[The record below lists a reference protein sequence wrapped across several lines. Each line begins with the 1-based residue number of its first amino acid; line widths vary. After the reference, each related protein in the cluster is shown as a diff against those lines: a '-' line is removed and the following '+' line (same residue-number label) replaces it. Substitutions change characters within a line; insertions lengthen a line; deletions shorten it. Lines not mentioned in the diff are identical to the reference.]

1 MSNAQ
6 GTIETIAQ
14 ELTKLLQP
22 LKDDLAPARAR
33 TLFAELGF
41 AISPPQ
47 VSSLSVPLK
56 ATGDSTLALI
66 QKSKEL
72 GIAIEANNIGDIIKK
87 GLEIINTVK
96 TVIDSFAGIR
106 NGINGLGLPGVTA
119 PMISSIPEKLFNHLL
134 LLYLERLQGVT
145 PVLSFLGVLN
155 QVEQNIGSID
165 PTKPPFTLSTFHFD
179 KFGNWLSKP
188 SDQLKSMYQWG
199 DNAFDGKLLFS
210 KLEDILSRQA
220 IPVIYDE
227 TALVPKIDLII
238 VEGVPKTDINPKGVV
253 FKIKNELNTNFTIT
267 EKDFD
272 LNFKVDFNPPT
283 NTELLVQ
290 PNGNIAFTPPTAT
303 PLTGKA
309 LFDLK
314 VKKKTNPAPYI
325 ILGQTGGSR
334 FEVVEFGVKSG
345 SNLTWQSNKAV
356 GDFFIEGSANGCKIV
371 IDASSGDGFLQNILP
386 LSKIESMFDITFGA
400 SSQTGIYFRGSSALE
415 IRLPVHI
422 QIGPIAIEGLTLA
435 LKLKDGK
442 FPIELGA
449 DIKAELGPLVA
460 VVQNMG
466 VKATFS
472 FPPNNSGNL
481 GPVQLDIGFKPPT
494 GVGLSLDAG
503 GFKGGG
509 FLFFDPDKGEYGG
522 ALELDF
528 NKMFSVKAIGLIN
541 TKMPDGTDGFSLLI
555 IIAAEFTP
563 IQLGFGFTLNG
574 VGGIFGLNRTMRVS
588 ALQEGIKTNAIKSIL
603 FPENVVANINRIISD
618 IKQFFPPKA
627 DHFIIGPMA
636 KLGWGTPSILT
647 VELGLLLDLPEPI
660 IVIVGVIKAGLP
672 TPDVAILRLQVN
684 FIGVLDFKEGY
695 IFFRAD
701 LYDSYL
707 LAFNL
712 TGSLAFLVS
721 WGTQKTFAIS
731 IGGFHPDFRDIPSI
745 PALPNGFRNMDR
757 LGISLLSGD
766 NPRLRVECYFAVT
779 TNTVQFGAKVELYAE
794 AAGFNVYGYLG
805 FDVLFQ
811 FDPFMFIIKFYA
823 GLALRSGTS
832 TIASIDVRG
841 TLSGPTP
848 WDVNGEASLTILFFE
863 ISVGF
868 HVTWGDPPSAI
879 SSETEE
885 LRLLLERDFADIR
898 NWRAELPPNNHLH
911 VSIKELP
918 KVANQIV
925 VHPAGIL
932 TFSQRTLPLKF
943 DIQKFGN
950 KAPKTDKRFEFKNAQ
965 IVHPSG
971 NIALD
976 SSTDYNN
983 VVESFA
989 ANQFEILSD
998 DQKLSR
1004 KSFEDRKS
1012 GFILRGTAA
1021 IRTGKPVA
1029 KDVDYELI
1037 YLKKAENKLIFK
1049 SIIKLGMM
1057 AYNRLLGGNA
1067 VRKSVLSKQNNRV
1080 SFNAPPE
1087 VILTKPKYAV
1097 ANVSDMKLHSLDL
1110 LHDSEADAYQA
1121 YNKLIK
1127 EKPELAG
1134 EIQIV
1139 NHFELQH

>member
-1 MSNAQ
+1 MSNPA
-6 GTIETIAQ
+6 GTIETVAL
-14 ELTKLLQP
+14 ELSKVLKP
-22 LKDDLAPARAR
+22 LTDDLAPGRAR
-33 TLFAELGF
+33 IVLASFGIKITPAQESMVAGPLSTTVAK
-41 AISPPQ
+41 
-47 VSSLSVPLK
+47 VTSLI
-56 ATGDSTLALI
+56 TQTTALI
-66 QKSKEL
+66 T
-72 GIAIEANNIGDIIKK
+72 AIEAENLGDIISK
-87 GLEIINTVK
+87 GAAVIK
-96 TVIDSFAGIR
+96 TISETIKSFDDIK
-106 NGINGLGLPGVTA
+106 NGLSGAGVPNA
-119 PMISSIPEKLFNHLL
+119 SQVPEKLLNYLLNKYIEIVPGFNQI
-134 LLYLERLQGVT
+134 LQ
-145 PVLSFLGVLN
+145 FLGVLESIKHN
-155 QVEQNIGSID
+155 VGSVD
-165 PTKPPFTLSTFHFD
+165 LNNPPFTVHTYNLSAL
-179 KFGNWLSKP
+179 GLWLSEGGE
-188 SDQLKSMYQWG
+188 QLKNRYDWG
-199 DNAFDGKLLFS
+199 KPTFDGKKLFAQA
-210 KLEDILSRQA
+210 ENILSHA
-220 IPVIYDE
+220 GVPILFDE
-227 TALVPKIDLII
+227 TLPNAKLDLSII
-238 VEGVPKTDINPKGVV
+238 EIAPKTDIDPKGLN
-253 FKIKNELNTNFTIT
+253 IKVKSKVDSGVQTFEQD
-267 EKDFD
+267 E
-272 LNFKVDFNPPT
+272 FKVQTQVDAQLPIGAEIT
-283 NTELLVQ
+283 LQ
-290 PNGNIAFTPPTAT
+290 PNGSIAVKPPPGGGAIAGSF
-303 PLTGKA
+303 LLKWIGKR
-309 LFDLK
+309 K
-314 VKKKTNPAPYI
+314 SGAPFI
-325 ILGQTGGSR
+325 IIGQAGASR
-334 FEVVEFGVKSG
+334 FEIAEYIFQTKTQLAWNGTK
-345 SNLTWQSNKAV
+345 
-356 GDFFIEGSANGCKIV
+356 GDGNFLIESAINGGKIV
-371 IDASSGDGFLQNILP
+371 VDVSSGDGFIQKLIP
-386 LSKIESMFDITFGA
+386 IPKFEADFDIGIGV
-400 SSQTGIYFRGSSALE
+400 SSKNGVYFKGSGALE
-415 IRLPVHI
+415 IQIPTHI
-422 QIGPIAIEGLTLA
+422 QLAFISLERLTLA
-435 LKLKDGK
+435 LKFKDGK
-442 FPIELGA
+442 IPIELGA
-449 DIKAELGPLVA
+449 NLKAELGPLVV
-460 VVQNMG
+460 VVQNIG
-466 VKATFS
+466 ISATFS
-472 FPPNNSGNL
+472 FPPDKKGNL
-481 GPVQLDIGFKPPT
+481 GFSQLDIGFKPPN

-509 FLFFDPDKGEYGG
+509 FLFLDPDKGEYFG

-541 TKMPDGTDGFSLLI
+541 TKMPDGSKGFSMLI
-555 IIAAEFTP
+555 LITAEFTP

-618 IKQFFPPKA
+618 IKQFFPPQP
-627 DHFIIGPMA
+627 DHFIVGPMA

-647 VELGLLLDLPEPI
+647 VEIGLLLDLPEPI

-766 NPRLRVECYFAVT
+766 NPRLRVECYFAIT

-823 GLALRSGTS
+823 GLALRSGS
-832 TIASIDVRG
+832 SVIASIDVRG

-848 WDVNGEASLTILFFE
+848 WDVSGDASLTILFFE

-868 HVTWGDPPSAI
+868 HVTWGDPPSAVL
-879 SSETEE
+879 SETEE

-925 VHPAGIL
+925 VHPAGVL

-943 DIQKFGN
+943 DIQKYGN
-950 KAPKTDKRFEFKNAQ
+950 KKSKTDKRFEFKNAQ

-983 VVESFA
+983 VLESFA

-1037 YLKKAENKLIFK
+1037 YLKKKENKRLFK
-1049 SIIKLGMM
+1049 GIIKLGIM
-1057 AYNRLLGGNA
+1057 AYNRLIGGGA

-1087 VILTKPKYAV
+1087 VVIEKPKYAV

-1139 NHFELQH
+1139 NHFLINDK